1 MCTLHDFLCSKVS
14 FIHTEHCHWI
24 TFWLGKKIIR
34 VQIVNN
40 VYKLPKG
47 TDRNFN
53 VILKMRYDVCHFQ
66 FVSSQKVQRRQTHS
80 VSQTI
85 IILIVLLNKL
95 YLGAH
100 IKVRVPGA
108 TIARKNTCVII
119 KLTDHNSVLCS
130 K

>member
-53 VILKMRYDVCHFQ
+53 VILKMRYDVCHSQ

-95 YLGAH
+95 YLSAH

-108 TIARKNTCVII
+108 TIARKNTCVIN
-119 KLTDHNSVLCS
+119 KLTDHTSVLCS